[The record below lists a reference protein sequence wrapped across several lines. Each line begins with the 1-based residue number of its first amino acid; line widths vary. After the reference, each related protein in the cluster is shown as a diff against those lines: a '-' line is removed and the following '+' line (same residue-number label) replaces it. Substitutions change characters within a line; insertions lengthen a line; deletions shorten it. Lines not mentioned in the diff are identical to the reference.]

1 MKTEYETNWG
11 WKVQND
17 NKPIWVRSPKEVEK
31 ESYNEFFKSTFKC
44 VACVRARGAAL
55 RGVRVCS
62 PSHTRACVAQP

>member
-31 ESYNEFFKSTFKC
+31 ESYDEFFKATFKC
-44 VACVRARGAAL
+44 VHLCVCSALACVREQCAACVRARPA
-55 RGVRVCS
+55 RD
-62 PSHTRACVAQP
+62 